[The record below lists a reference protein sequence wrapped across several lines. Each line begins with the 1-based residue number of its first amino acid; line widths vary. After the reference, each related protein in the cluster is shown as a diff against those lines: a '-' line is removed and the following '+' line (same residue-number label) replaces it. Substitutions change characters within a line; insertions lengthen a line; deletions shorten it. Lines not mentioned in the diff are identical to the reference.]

1 MGENRSAP
9 LSNPPTPVSI
19 HRDAIDQAGRGPR
32 SGGSRGGAGS
42 RPPSAGDD
50 HSGGALMGNLRR
62 AAAAANAVV
71 DWGWRKN
78 REDSW
83 DFGRVSGRAQERTGN
98 LELGRRFL
106 DGICLSVC
114 FLLLSFFFFVFPW
127 EFLCWGGLVNSV
139 GEVSWVCVLCL
150 FVSAKER
157 RGGERETLC
166 LFVYAPWWLTL
177 PCLSTTLYSDRT
189 TVVFHLSTTRSRT
202 GWILST
208 PTI

>member
-1 MGENRSAP
+1 MEKK
-9 LSNPPTPVSI
+9 
-19 HRDAIDQAGRGPR
+19 
-32 SGGSRGGAGS
+32 SRGFVGFREGF
-42 RPPSAGDD
+42 REGT
-50 HSGGALMGNLRR
+50 
-62 AAAAANAVV
+62 
-71 DWGWRKN
+71 
-78 REDSW
+78 REDWKS
-83 DFGRVSGRAQERTGN
+83 GIGATISGR
-98 LELGRRFL
+98 
-106 DGICLSVC
+106 DLSLRL
-114 FLLLSFFFFVFPW
+114 FSPSLFFFFVFPW